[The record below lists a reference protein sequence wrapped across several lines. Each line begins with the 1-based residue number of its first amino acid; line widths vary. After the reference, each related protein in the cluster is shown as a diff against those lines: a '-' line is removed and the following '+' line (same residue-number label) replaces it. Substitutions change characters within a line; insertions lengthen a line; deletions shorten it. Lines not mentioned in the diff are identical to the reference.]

1 MESVYTQ
8 PSDARATGVSVRN
21 PGLEIK
27 RIRRLDPSDSGEST
41 HSMALTSLSR
51 MGLEHADIPI
61 AQKIGHK
68 KFKYLDVNG
77 KEISKAEAMDK
88 AGGVAFYQDAAAP
101 TKGRLRLNGS
111 FVSAD
116 DARTVVSGS
125 RASNSG
131 DVANLR
137 DLEGFDVLERV
148 NEVDE
153 ETAHGNVNEVNEDTT
168 HSEK

>member
-1 MESVYTQ
+1 MGGVNSQ
-8 PSDARATGVSVRN
+8 SIDARAIDASVQNQDERRIDPMLGGKAVTYTEMCSGLHDQKLTKDQLEAHWGNLKKVENLQN

-61 AQKIGHK
+61 AQKIGQK
-68 KFKYLDVNG
+68 KFKYLDANG

-101 TKGRLRLNGS
+101 TKGRL
-111 FVSAD
+111 
-116 DARTVVSGS
+116 
-125 RASNSG
+125 
-131 DVANLR
+131 
-137 DLEGFDVLERV
+137 
-148 NEVDE
+148 
-153 ETAHGNVNEVNEDTT
+153 
-168 HSEK
+168 